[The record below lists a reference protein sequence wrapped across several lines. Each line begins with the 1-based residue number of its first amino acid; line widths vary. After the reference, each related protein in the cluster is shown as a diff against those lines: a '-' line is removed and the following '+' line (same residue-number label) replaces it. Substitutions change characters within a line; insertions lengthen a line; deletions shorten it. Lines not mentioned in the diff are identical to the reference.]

1 MKILSLLFL
10 SLFLGRGC
18 SDNQKQD
25 INTAVIEYVAGS
37 RGFYQKIMI
46 EKQMVRI
53 SSGRAGK
60 EKIVPMN
67 ISDSNW
73 KELLSFFTTIKL
85 DSLAKLKAPTEK
97 RLYDGAANASLKII
111 YKDKAYETK
120 AFDHGFPPKEIEQLV
135 NKITSFAKQDN
146 EN

>member
-10 SLFLGRGC
+10 TLFLGKGC

-25 INTAVIEYVAGS
+25 INTAVIEYAAGS
-37 RGFYQKIMI
+37 RGFYQKIII
-46 EKQMVRI
+46 EKKMASV
-53 SSGRAGK
+53 SSERAGK
-60 EKIVPMN
+60 DKIVPMK
-67 ISDSNW
+67 ISNSDW
-73 KELLSFFTTIKL
+73 KELVSFFKTIEL

-97 RLYDGAANASLKII
+97 RFYDGAAIASLKII

-120 AFDHGFPPKEIEQLV
+120 AFDHGFPPKEIEELV